1 MHQGPL
7 YASTTAS
14 TRPKL
19 HEGVASFMN
28 GVYAWMAAGLGVSA
42 AVAYGLSHSLEAIQ
56 FLYGSGFGMIVLLAP
71 LAMAWFLPSR
81 MQRMSTPAAVGW
93 FFVFS
98 ATMGA
103 GMTYLP
109 LMAAASPAFMSV
121 VAQAF
126 VTTVA
131 VFGAMAVF
139 GYTTKKDLS
148 GVGQFLV
155 MAILGAIVASLLNL
169 AFLQSS
175 GLSLGISVVVAVAAA
190 GLTAYHAQAIKQIYL
205 VNGGRN
211 NLAIVGALALYVDFV
226 NLFLSLVRLFA
237 ASRD

>member
-1 MHQGPL
+1 MFQGSPHV
-7 YASTTAS
+7 STTAS
-14 TRPKL
+14 TRPRL
-19 HEGVASFMN
+19 HDGAASFMT

-42 AVAYGLSHSLEAIQ
+42 AVAYALSHSLAAIQ

-81 MQRMSTPAAVGW
+81 MQRMTPVGAAGW
-93 FFVFS
+93 FLVFS

-109 LMAAASPAFMSV
+109 LMAAASPGFMTV
-121 VAQAF
+121 VVQAF

-131 VFGAMAVF
+131 VFGSMAVF
-139 GYTTKKDLS
+139 GFVTKKDLS
-148 GVGQFLV
+148 GIAQFLV
-155 MAILGAIVASLLNL
+155 MAILGAIVASLLNM
-169 AFLQSS
+169 FLLRSA
-175 GLSLGISVVVAVAAA
+175 GLGIGVSAVVALAAA
-190 GLTAYHAQAIKQIYL
+190 GLTAYHTQAIKQMYR
-205 VNGGRN
+205 VGGGAG

>member
-1 MHQGPL
+1 
-7 YASTTAS
+7 
-14 TRPKL
+14 
-19 HEGVASFMN
+19 MN

-42 AVAYGLSHSLEAIQ
+42 LVAYGLSHSPAAIQ

-81 MQRMSTPAAVGW
+81 MRRMSPPVAAGW
-93 FFVFS
+93 FLVFS

-109 LMAAASPAFMSV
+109 LMAAASVEFMSIV
-121 VAQAF
+121 VQAF

-139 GYTTKKDLS
+139 GFVTKKDLS
-148 GVGQFLV
+148 GIAQFLV
-155 MAILGAIVASLLNL
+155 MALLGAIVASLLNVFL
-169 AFLQSS
+169 LQSA
-175 GLSLGISVVVAVAAA
+175 GLSLGVSVVVAIAAA
-190 GLTAYHAQAIKQIYL
+190 GLTAYHTQAIKQMYL
-205 VNGGRN
+205 VDGGRG

-226 NLFLSLVRLFA
+226 NLFLSLIRLFA